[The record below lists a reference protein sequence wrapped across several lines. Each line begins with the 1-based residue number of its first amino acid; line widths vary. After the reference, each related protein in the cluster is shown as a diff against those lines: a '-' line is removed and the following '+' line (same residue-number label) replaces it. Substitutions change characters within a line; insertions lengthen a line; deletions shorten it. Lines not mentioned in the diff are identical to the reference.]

1 MSTVLAGK
9 RILIVEDEFMIA
21 ILLEDMLTELNCS
34 IAGISAN
41 LTQALEL
48 IGSTEIDAAVLDVNL
63 DGHDSF
69 AVAAALV
76 KRRIPF
82 IFATGYGAS
91 RLPQELLGHT
101 VVQKPYRLEELSM
114 AFSQLPLL

>member
-1 MSTVLAGK
+1 MSTALAGK

-21 ILLEDMLTELNCS
+21 ILLEDMLTELHCS

-41 LTQALEL
+41 PAQALEL

-63 DGHDSF
+63 DGDDSF

-76 KRRIPF
+76 ERRIPF

-91 RLPQELLGHT
+91 RLPQELAGHP
-101 VVQKPYRLEELSM
+101 VVQKPYRLEELSR
-114 AFSQLPLL
+114 ALCKLHTL